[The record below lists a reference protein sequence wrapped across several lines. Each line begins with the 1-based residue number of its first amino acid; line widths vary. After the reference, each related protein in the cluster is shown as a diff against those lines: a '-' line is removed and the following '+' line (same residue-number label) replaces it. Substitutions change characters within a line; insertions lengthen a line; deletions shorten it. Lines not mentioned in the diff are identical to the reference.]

1 MVGSGMSEDSKPEF
15 KNDIL
20 DAIGN
25 TPIVRLNKVGRGLP
39 GELYVKC
46 EFMNPGGSIKDR
58 IGRFMVERAE
68 AKGVLKPGGTIVEST
83 SGNTGMGLAIT
94 AAVKGYQTIFV
105 MPDKMSEEKRQNL
118 RAFGARVVITPTG
131 AAPDSPQSHYSVGER
146 LTRETPNAY
155 YVGQYHNTDNRDTH
169 YNTTGPEI
177 WRQTGGQ
184 IDAIVCGMG
193 TCGTITGLG
202 KFFKEKNPKIKI
214 VGVDPKGSIL
224 KDLFETGKMPPA
236 NTYKVEGIGEDIV
249 PGNLDFSVVDHIVRI
264 EDKESFLMA
273 RQLLTKEGMFCGM
286 SSGSAVVGAMR
297 YMAETPNPGR
307 VLVILPDSGNRYLS
321 KVFNDAWMIENG
333 FMDRPSETTINEL
346 LRAMNKRAEVFFA
359 ESTDKIE
366 SIVARMRDGGISQLP
381 VRRGGAVVGVI
392 AETDLLRPL
401 LTGQVKAGDTIESL
415 IQHNY
420 EIVRPAEPLERLT
433 EVFTSGKIALVEENG
448 QLSYVLTKID
458 LIGFLSLRASG
469 K

>member
-1 MVGSGMSEDSKPEF
+1 M
-15 KNDIL
+15 
-20 DAIGN
+20 
-25 TPIVRLNKVGRGLP
+25 
-39 GELYVKC
+39 
-46 EFMNPGGSIKDR
+46 
-58 IGRFMVERAE
+58 
-68 AKGVLKPGGTIVEST
+68 
-83 SGNTGMGLAIT
+83 
-94 AAVKGYQTIFV
+94 
-105 MPDKMSEEKRQNL
+105 
-118 RAFGARVVITPTG
+118 
-131 AAPDSPQSHYSVGER
+131 
-146 LTRETPNAY
+146 
-155 YVGQYHNTDNRDTH
+155 
-169 YNTTGPEI
+169 
-177 WRQTGGQ
+177 
-184 IDAIVCGMG
+184 
-193 TCGTITGLG
+193 
-202 KFFKEKNPKIKI
+202 
-214 VGVDPKGSIL
+214 DPKGSIL